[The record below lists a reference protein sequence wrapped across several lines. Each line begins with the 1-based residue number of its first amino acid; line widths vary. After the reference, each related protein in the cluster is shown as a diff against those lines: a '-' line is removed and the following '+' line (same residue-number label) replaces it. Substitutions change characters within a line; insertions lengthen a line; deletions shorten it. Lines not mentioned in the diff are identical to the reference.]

1 MRPTQL
7 DQPVALGPKSGP
19 RGCPGPPKGLFWA
32 KMGPFRGPRSAV
44 EVSQGARA
52 HDMNAAHPVGPTSGT
67 RAKIRPPGAAQ
78 GPVGPPKWSF
88 WAKTGPFGGPG
99 SAVEVYYRAR
109 AHDMN
114 AAHPVGP
121 TSGTWAQIRPPGAAQ
136 GPPGPPKGPI
146 WAITGP
152 FGGPRSAV
160 VVS

>member
-1 MRPTQL
+1 M
-7 DQPVALGPKSGP
+7 
-19 RGCPGPPKGLFWA
+19 
-32 KMGPFRGPRSAV
+32 
-44 EVSQGARA
+44 
-52 HDMNAAHPVGPTSGT
+52 AHPVGPTSGSW
-67 RAKIRPPGAAQ
+67 AQIKPPRAAQ
-78 GPVGPPKWSF
+78 GPPGLPKGPF

-146 WAITGP
+146 WAKTGP

-160 VVS
+160 VVSKGARAHDMDAAHPVGPTSGTWAQIRPPGAAQGPPGPPKGPKRALLGALGVP